1 MIQRELD
8 GIYFRFSTGN
18 GVNTMVSPSLEGPW
32 VDWGAALP
40 GGSSI
45 QLEGVDSTD
54 IWVCELNPDFNNMYL

>member
-18 GVNTMVSPSLEGPW
+18 GVNTMVSPSLAGPW

-54 IWVCELNPDFNNMYL
+54 IWVCELYPDFNNMYL